1 MKIKYMSQYEY
12 FVDIMKTI
20 IPPINYDYALNRIL
34 SFLREKL
41 SETGLEGLVIGLSGG
56 VDSSVTAAIA
66 VKALGSE
73 KVHGLILPD
82 SRTTPREDIDD
93 AIELAEKLNIKYH
106 LITID
111 NIYDTIINTIPF
123 YKENDIANGN
133 VRARIRMIILYY
145 YANVNNLLVCGTG
158 DKSEILLGYFT
169 KYGDGGV
176 DMLPIGDLYKTQVRI
191 MGKRLG
197 LPEKI
202 YLKPSSPRLWPGQTA
217 ENELGISYEII
228 DTVLYYFIDQRY
240 DIDRIN
246 METGIPKDLVN
257 KIINRV
263 FKNEH
268 KRMTP
273 LIPKIGGTTI
283 NNDWKMPYNAEL

>member
-1 MKIKYMSQYEY
+1 MSQYEY

>member
-1 MKIKYMSQYEY
+1 MSQYEY

-20 IPPINYDYALNRIL
+20 IPPINYDYALNRII

-41 SETGLEGLVIGLSGG
+41 SETRLKGLVIGLSGG
-56 VDSSVTAAIA
+56 VDSSVTATIA

-82 SRTTPREDIDD
+82 SRTTPGEDIDD

-111 NIYDTIINTIPF
+111 NIYDTIISTIPF

-176 DMLPIGDLYKTQVRI
+176 DILPIGDLYKTQVRI
-191 MGKRLG
+191 MGKKLG

-202 YLKPSSPRLWPGQTA
+202 YLKPSSPRLWPGQMA

-246 METGIPKDLVN
+246 IETGIPKDLIN

>member
-1 MKIKYMSQYEY
+1 
-12 FVDIMKTI
+12 MKTI